1 MRSLRLIEIAA
12 EAEALRL
19 RRQVCVYGRSAAF
32 YAVAALFGIATLV
45 LLHAAAFMAIAEAK
59 GPMAATLW
67 LAAFDAIAMLALF
80 LIGRRRPDP
89 IAAEALTMRRQAVAE
104 LRRTSLFG
112 EALTLLRW
120 RRPVAAMGSVVAE
133 GVARAIARR

>member
-12 EAEALRL
+12 EAESLRL
-19 RRQVCVYGRSAAF
+19 RRQVSGYGRSAVLF
-32 YAVAALFGIATLV
+32 AVSAVFGLAALA
-45 LLHAAAFMAIAEAK
+45 LLHAAAFMAISEAQ

-67 LAAFDAIAMLALF
+67 LAGGDALIMLV
-80 LIGRRRPDP
+80 LILLGRRRSDP
-89 IAAEALTMRRQAVAE
+89 IAAEALAMRRQAMAE
-104 LRRTSLFG
+104 LRRTSLFS

-120 RRPVAAMGSVVAE
+120 RRPAAAIGSVVAE